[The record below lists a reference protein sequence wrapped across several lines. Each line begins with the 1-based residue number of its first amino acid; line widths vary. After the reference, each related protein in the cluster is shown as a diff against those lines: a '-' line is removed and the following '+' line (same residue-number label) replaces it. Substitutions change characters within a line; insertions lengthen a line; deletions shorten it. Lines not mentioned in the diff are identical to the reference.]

1 MITFDCLAA
10 CPDDHIINCSTGC
23 TIFLNEQLSLKFIE
37 VINRLGKLCKFSPK
51 FCRELEKCKLLHG
64 NTSVGK
70 LKQIFTTRWLSFNDC
85 IEAMV
90 KCIDSLISCLHSVKE
105 DSAHGV
111 TSTGLLKNVASYKFI
126 ASTYFWSSSITA
138 VMILGEKDGPYMEEF
153 QTLVAASP
161 PTEFPMGTRFMS
173 HDISDSER
181 QRNEF
186 LSVRKSMV
194 SIAWRT
200 GSLIQ
205 GL

>member
-1 MITFDCLAA
+1 MWHLTNSLQALIFCADVIGILS
-10 CPDDHIINCSTGC
+10 ILSKWMQKENLLYSSTRS
-23 TIFLNEQLSLKFIE
+23 Q
-37 VINRLGKLCKFSPK
+37 V
-51 FCRELEKCKLLHG
+51 
-64 NTSVGK
+64 
-70 LKQIFTTRWLSFNDC
+70 D
-85 IEAMV
+85 
-90 KCIDSLISCLHSVKE
+90 
-105 DSAHGV
+105 
-111 TSTGLLKNVASYKFI
+111 
-126 ASTYFWSSSITA
+126 SSITA